1 MCLTTLDNVYYQRTL
16 SLRGA
21 CLELTFD
28 EIKISPT
35 AIVHT
40 TQQPQQLTPK
50 KKKMAHNQVNEIDEL
65 LKDLKKTPGF
75 KAYLILNSD
84 GIVIR
89 WDQKQVYQQ
98 LEDGGGAETT
108 ANISSSN
115 NGNNNNNNK
124 QIMTYQRA
132 VQHAHHITEL
142 YNKSTA
148 HIKEL
153 FDPEDGPVENVRLR
167 THEYEMIVSSL
178 GLYTFAVFQE

>member
-1 MCLTTLDNVYYQRTL
+1 
-16 SLRGA
+16 
-21 CLELTFD
+21 
-28 EIKISPT
+28 
-35 AIVHT
+35 
-40 TQQPQQLTPK
+40 
-50 KKKMAHNQVNEIDEL
+50 MAHNQVNEIDEL

-89 WDQKQVYQQ
+89 WDQKQVDQQ
-98 LEDGGGAETT
+98 LEDGGGGGGETT
-108 ANISSSN
+108 ANISSS
-115 NGNNNNNNK
+115 NNNK

-178 GLYTFAVFQE
+178 GLYTLAVFQE

>member
-1 MCLTTLDNVYYQRTL
+1 
-16 SLRGA
+16 
-21 CLELTFD
+21 
-28 EIKISPT
+28 
-35 AIVHT
+35 
-40 TQQPQQLTPK
+40 
-50 KKKMAHNQVNEIDEL
+50 MAHNQVNEIDEL

-89 WDQKQVYQQ
+89 WDQKQVDQQ
-98 LEDGGGAETT
+98 LEDGGGGGETT

-115 NGNNNNNNK
+115 NGNNNNNK

-178 GLYTFAVFQE
+178 GLYTLAVFQE